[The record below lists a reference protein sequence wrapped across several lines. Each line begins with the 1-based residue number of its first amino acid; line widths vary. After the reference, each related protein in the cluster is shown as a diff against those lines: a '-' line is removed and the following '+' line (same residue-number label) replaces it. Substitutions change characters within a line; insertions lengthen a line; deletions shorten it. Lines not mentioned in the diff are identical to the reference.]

1 LPNRKTFI
9 WKESAM
15 TWQDRVF
22 TRAEAASLSGLHP
35 VTLDVVLHRGKP
47 LAPLYSEKRKGRR
60 WFSPKDITV
69 LRVAYEL
76 ELAGR
81 NWPTAIAQAFEH
93 LATPPPAD
101 ALLIIPVLSVSA
113 TSGRVLTGLPALPGS
128 GSMIVLPI
136 GDIAADVVSACEQ
149 IKETAVVA
157 VSK

>member
-1 LPNRKTFI
+1 
-9 WKESAM
+9 M

-35 VTLDVVLHRGKP
+35 VTLDVVLHRTKP

-60 WFSPKDITV
+60 WFSAKDITV

-76 ELAGR
+76 ERAGR

-93 LATPPPAD
+93 LATPPPGD
-101 ALLIIPVLSVSA
+101 ALLVVPVLSVSA

-136 GDIAADVVSACEQ
+136 GDIAADVVSACEH
-149 IKETAVVA
+149 IRETAIVA
-157 VSK
+157 VSE